1 MAAQTGNRQRPGRAE
16 SGPEKRHMIHERHA
30 SAQLP
35 SVCVSGVEFSRDARD
50 ILGGSD
56 GVRTMAFSTT
66 VRTVRQGSFSG
77 AESLSSMILNEGLEV
92 LGTDERKPDGEIYSG
107 VFQESGLRHVRLPS
121 TLKRIECDTF
131 SDCKRL
137 WSIRLPEELEHI
149 GTKASRKACWSRSSF
164 RMR

>member
-1 MAAQTGNRQRPGRAE
+1 
-16 SGPEKRHMIHERHA
+16 MIHERHA

-77 AESLSSMILNEGLEV
+77 AESLSSVILNEGLEV
-92 LGTDERKPDGEIYSG
+92 LGTDERKPGGETLWHLPRKRARTREAS
-107 VFQESGLRHVRLPS
+107 VNSEEDRVRYVYWL
-121 TLKRIECDTF
+121 
-131 SDCKRL
+131 
-137 WSIRLPEELEHI
+137 
-149 GTKASRKACWSRSSF
+149 
-164 RMR
+164 